1 MSTSNTDSGTMGKA
15 SKGALGNNQTLQNS
29 ANNNLAF
36 QTQQRNA
43 QFGPQGSMTGMMN
56 PSSLNV
62 TNPQG
67 AYATQYSNEAN
78 QVNQGTAQSLASTN
92 RQMAN
97 QGGGMQPSGY
107 GAAQTLSAN
116 QAGANA
122 KANLFSQNAMASQN
136 QNLQN
141 FWNANNA
148 YGQQG
153 QAAGGQ
159 ALTGLGTANSTDD
172 SLYGNASQQKQSA
185 LGAGLGFLASGAG
198 AASGLGWKPLGK

>member
-1 MSTSNTDSGTMGKA
+1 MSSSPVDKSTMGTA
-15 SKGALGNNQTLQNS
+15 SSGAQGNNQTLQNS
-29 ANNNLAF
+29 ASSNLAF
-36 QTQQRNA
+36 QNQQRNA
-43 QFGPQGSMTGMMN
+43 QFGPNGSMTAMMN
-56 PSSLNV
+56 PASLNV

-116 QAGANA
+116 QTGANA

-153 QAAGGQ
+153 QTAGTQ
-159 ALTGLGTANSTDD
+159 ANQGLGTANTTDTG
-172 SLYGNASQQKQSA
+172 LYGDASKQKQSVLGSV
-185 LGAGLGFLASGAG
+185 LGAAAGGLSSFAKA
-198 AASGLGWKPLGK
+198 

>member
-1 MSTSNTDSGTMGKA
+1 MSSSPTDKNTMNQA
-15 SKGALGNNQTLQNS
+15 SKGALGVNNTLQGGAAQNT
-29 ANNNLAF
+29 AF
-36 QTQQRNA
+36 QNQQRNA
-43 QFGPQGSMTGMMN
+43 QFGPGGSLTGMMN
-56 PSSLNV
+56 PSSQNV

-97 QGGGMQPSGY
+97 QGGGLQPSGY

-136 QNLQN
+136 QNETN
-141 FWNANNA
+141 FWNAQNM

-153 QAAGGQ
+153 SQAGSQ
-159 ALTGLGTANSTDD
+159 ALQGLGTADSSYG
-172 SLYGNASQQKQSA
+172 SLYGIASKQKPS
-185 LGAGLGFLASGAG
+185 LLNT
-198 AASGLGWKPLGK
+198 LGKVAAGGVGAMSTS